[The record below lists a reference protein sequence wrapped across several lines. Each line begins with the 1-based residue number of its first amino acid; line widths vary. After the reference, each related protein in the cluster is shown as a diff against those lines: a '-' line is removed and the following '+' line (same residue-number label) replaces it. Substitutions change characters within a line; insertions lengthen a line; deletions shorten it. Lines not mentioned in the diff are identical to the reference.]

1 MNVQFSQCVKSVRI
15 QSFSGPYFPAL
26 ELKMNQKN
34 SDYGH
39 FHVVQVSK
47 IFQSIPFYHSQ
58 YLSISF
64 TFPGGKVKS
73 SPKTSALKIGGS
85 SVHQWLH
92 NSSRLS
98 FTDVT
103 AVGLSGC
110 FGITVAILVFSTIFF
125 NFFSLSYY
133 FSSPHFQY
141 LFIKLWRKTRIC
153 YDNMYLIGQT
163 QECDI
168 LQWEL

>member
-1 MNVQFSQCVKSVRI
+1 MNVQFSQCVKEKLGLRTLSRSAGFENI
-15 QSFSGPYFPAL
+15 SKYSILPFPVF
-26 ELKMNQKN
+26 K
-34 SDYGH
+34 Y
-39 FHVVQVSK
+39 
-47 IFQSIPFYHSQ
+47 I
-58 YLSISF
+58 F

-73 SPKTSALKIGGS
+73 SPKTSALKLGGS

-92 NSSRLS
+92 NTSGLS

-110 FGITVAILVFSTIFF
+110 FGITVASLVFSTIFF

-133 FSSPHFQY
+133 FSSPGFQY
-141 LFIKLWRKTRIC
+141 LFIKLWRKTRTC
-153 YDNMYLIGQT
+153 YYNMYLIGQT